1 MKIETKKASLNKSQ
15 NEIFEFLSDFRNFE
29 KLMPKDKI
37 EKWTAT
43 SETCSFNISGMA
55 DIGMK
60 IEKTVPHSE
69 INIISHG
76 KNPFEFTL
84 NVYIEPEGLDKS
96 IAFFIFRGDINPFL
110 KMMAEKPLTNFFN
123 MLVAKMEEIYG

>member
-1 MKIETKKASLNKSQ
+1 MKIETKKAHLNKSQ
-15 NEIFEFLSDFRNFE
+15 QEMFEFLSDFRNFE

-37 EKWTAT
+37 EKWTAQ
-43 SETCSFNISGMA
+43 SDTCSFNINGMA

-69 INIISHG
+69 INIVSHG

-84 NVYIEPEGLDKS
+84 NVFIQADGNENS
-96 IAFFIFRGDINPFL
+96 IAFLVFDANVNPFL

-123 MLVAKMEEIYG
+123 MLVEKLEAIYG